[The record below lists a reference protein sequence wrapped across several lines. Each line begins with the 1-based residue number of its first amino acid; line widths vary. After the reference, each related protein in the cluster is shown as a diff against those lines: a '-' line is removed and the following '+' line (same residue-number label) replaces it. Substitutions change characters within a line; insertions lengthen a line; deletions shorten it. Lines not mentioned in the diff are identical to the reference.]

1 MPELLPKELDTL
13 KELFSNFCSALALS
27 LSEQINQ
34 MVEWELIAFNEIP
47 VQSLLNRTET
57 VLSTT
62 FSLSQPYSSEAILWF
77 SERDATI
84 LSDLAAGHEGTEPS
98 ALDATQL
105 EPISTTLRGVV
116 RGFANAIS
124 NVQGEAIE
132 VESCATLL
140 GPLNLPPVFALSEG
154 AVQAQFSINIPG
166 LESLDATL
174 LFTPDLARALLSIAV
189 EVEEGASGEESELT
203 TVGSEPAG
211 GGETPGLDGL
221 SLLPSFDPNQDEDLP
236 KGISL
241 LLDIPLEVTVELG
254 RVRMLIRDVLEL
266 GAGSIVELDR
276 VAGEPVDLLVNG
288 KLIAKGEVV
297 VIEDNFGIRVTEIL
311 SPAERVTSLGKAS

>member
-1 MPELLPKELDTL
+1 
-13 KELFSNFCSALALS
+13 
-27 LSEQINQ
+27 
-34 MVEWELIAFNEIP
+34 
-47 VQSLLNRTET
+47 
-57 VLSTT
+57 
-62 FSLSQPYSSEAILWF
+62 
-77 SERDATI
+77 
-84 LSDLAAGHEGTEPS
+84 
-98 ALDATQL
+98 
-105 EPISTTLRGVV
+105 V
-116 RGFANAIS
+116 RGFANAIG

-221 SLLPSFDPNQDEDLP
+221 SLLPSFDPNHDEDLP